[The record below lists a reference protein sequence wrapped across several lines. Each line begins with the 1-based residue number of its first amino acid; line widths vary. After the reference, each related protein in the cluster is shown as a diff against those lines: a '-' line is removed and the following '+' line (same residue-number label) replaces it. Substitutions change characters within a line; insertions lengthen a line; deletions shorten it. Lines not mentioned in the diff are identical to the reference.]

1 MNMFYLLC
9 KRLGV
14 AGICCCFTFS
24 AFAQLNNTLL
34 CDRISMEVSDTSNFG
49 IALQA
54 NPYMRNTEYFSR
66 IELGRTLFGYQLQP
80 SIYLQPHAHI
90 RLQAGSYL
98 RKDYGSN
105 TTFSRVL
112 PTFTVKIQSG
122 HHAFLFGTLEGA
134 LAHGLIEPLWDI
146 NSNIERRIENGF
158 QYRLVSPKTFA
169 DVWINWERFIER
181 GSPYKEQFTTGFHF
195 APQLISKKK
204 TTLTIPLQFT
214 AFHRGGQ
221 IDTDTGKVI
230 MYFNG
235 AAGLVLKT
243 TLSSPVFKSWTASA
257 YSVFNRENTQ
267 SGYFAF
273 RNGIGTYANLALQT
287 RWMDFMLSYWN
298 GNNYIAPRGTAIYQ
312 SVSADQ
318 AGYTEAG
325 RQLLFFRLLYEK
337 ELYAHLN
344 IVIRYEPFIDLGN
357 KQFDYAFSV
366 YLLYRENFSLGN
378 F

>member
-1 MNMFYLLC
+1 MNMFLPLC
-9 KRLGV
+9 KRIGA
-14 AGICCCFTFS
+14 AGIGWCFTFT
-24 AFAQLNNTLL
+24 AVAQLNNTLL
-34 CDRISMEVSDTSNFG
+34 SDKVSMEVNDTSNFG

-54 NPYMRNTEYFSR
+54 NPYMRNTEYFNR

-80 SIYLQPHAHI
+80 SLYLQPHAHI
-90 RLQAGSYL
+90 RLQAGTYI

-112 PTFTVKIQSG
+112 PTFTVKLQSG

-146 NSNIERRIENGF
+146 NSNIERRMENGF
-158 QYRLVSPKTFA
+158 QYRMESPKTFA

-195 APQLISKKK
+195 APQLVGNKK

-221 IDTDTGKVI
+221 IDTDSGNVI

-235 AAGLVLKT
+235 AAGLVVKSSWT
-243 TLSSPVFKSWTASA
+243 SPVFKSLTASA
-257 YSVFNRENTQ
+257 YGVFNRENTQ
-267 SGYFAF
+267 SGYFQY
-273 RNGIGTYANLALQT
+273 RNGRGLYANVALQT

-298 GNNYIAPRGTAIYQ
+298 GNNFIAPRGTAIYQ

-318 AGYTEAG
+318 AGYTEAW
-325 RQLLFFRLLYEK
+325 RQLLFFRILYEK
-337 ELYAHLN
+337 QLYSHLN
-344 IVIRYEPFIDLGN
+344 IVIRYEPFMDLGN
-357 KQFDYAFSV
+357 KQLDYAFSV
-366 YLLYRENFSLGN
+366 YLLYRENFSFGN